1 MSAATSGAVAATVA
15 APAAPGAVEQA
26 TSRPAVVDV
35 APRALT
41 SPSAAPP
48 VLELSG
54 VSFAYAGLKV
64 IDGLE
69 LTVARGELVV
79 CVGPSGCGKSTL
91 LALLA
96 GHLAPTGGTI
106 TRRGQS
112 RTIYQ
117 DGGLFPWLTVR
128 ENITAGLPRGT
139 SAADQ
144 ARKVDEW
151 LALTQLSDFARSY
164 PHQLSGGMRQRV
176 ELARALAAET
186 DLLLLDEPF
195 SALDY
200 QTRARMRRGLIA
212 TLTERPRTVV
222 FVTHD
227 IEEAVQLGDRVVVL
241 GGRPTAVQRVLPL
254 TMARPRTPIT
264 PGVAE
269 AEQTIMEEIESSCR

>member
-1 MSAATSGAVAATVA
+1 MTASASASASASAVFELRGVGFDYGAT
-15 APAAPGAVEQA
+15 
-26 TSRPAVVDV
+26 R
-35 APRALT
+35 
-41 SPSAAPP
+41 
-48 VLELSG
+48 
-54 VSFAYAGLKV
+54 V

-69 LTVARGELVV
+69 LVVEPGELVV

-91 LALLA
+91 LGLLG
-96 GHLAPTGGTI
+96 GHLKPTRGTI
-106 TRRGQS
+106 ERRGQT

-128 ENITAGLPRGT
+128 DNIARGLPRKVT
-139 SAADQ
+139 AAERD
-144 ARKVDEW
+144 RKVDDW
-151 LALTQLSDFARSY
+151 LEITRLQEFADHY

-186 DLLLLDEPF
+186 DVLLMDEPF

-200 QTRARMRRGLIA
+200 QTRTRMRKELVA

-227 IEEAVQLGDRVVVL
+227 IEEAVQLGDRIIVL
-241 GGRPTAVQRVLPL
+241 DARPARVRRELSLPPGRP
-254 TMARPRTPIT
+254 RPPAA

-269 AEQTIMEEIESSCR
+269 AAQAILDELGL